1 MSQNKLKN
9 KLVLKDELEDLR
21 ERLNNEVVK
30 ISTLLI
36 NINIRIY
43 Y

>member
-36 NINIRIY
+36 NMNIGIY